1 MIVFFFIQKS
11 SIKNLLV
18 HRLRYHK
25 DLLVD
30 ELLHDAG
37 VGDDTVGEPEGDLLL
52 GALDGVGTVAEVAA
66 DINAEVTA
74 DGAGEGG
81 EGVGLTEE
89 DTARLDNTLSGPDHG
104 DLLESVDKG

>member
-1 MIVFFFIQKS
+1 MQS
-11 SIKNLLV
+11 LERN
-18 HRLRYHK
+18 HK

-52 GALDGVGTVAEVAA
+52 GVLDGVGTVAEVAA

-81 EGVGLTEE
+81 QGVGLTEE

-104 DLLESVDKG
+104 DLLGFEGGERGGVRGKH